1 MDLFGWHI
9 EYLPDASTLQIES
22 RVTVF
27 EILSLVGFVFAL
39 LSLAIA
45 VHATRDAARTRRAEY
60 SLRIWDAFTSEEVQ
74 TAYLDIEWGR
84 LEWPSKDGNKFASRE
99 EERRVDRLLYLLDEL
114 AILVEAKVL
123 GKADI
128 ERWKYQGVRVL
139 ENHSIQRYLRF
150 LDQFFQ
156 ENGVEL
162 RPHDA
167 ARRVFGRGREVG
179 NVES

>member
-1 MDLFGWHI
+1 MMDIFGWHI
-9 EYLPDASTLQIES
+9 EYLPNASTLQIEG
-22 RVTVF
+22 RLTVF
-27 EILSLVGFVFAL
+27 EILSLVGFLFAL

-84 LEWPSKDGNKFASRE
+84 FKWPAKGEVEFASPE
-99 EERRVDRLLYLLDEL
+99 EERRIDRLLYLLDEL
-114 AILVEAKVL
+114 ALLVEAKVL

-128 ERWKYQGVRVL
+128 ERWKYQGIRVL
-139 ENHSIQRYLRF
+139 RNESIQRYIAF
-150 LDQFFQ
+150 LDQFFEQ
-156 ENGVEL
+156 NGVGL

-167 ARRVFGRGREVG
+167 ARRVFGSV
-179 NVES
+179 